1 EWVRDLLR
9 LSTPALGDLIRETDL
24 KEMAKRGPTVCG
36 SREEVLDKISTY
48 RDSLGLDVYL
58 LMCDLGGMPA
68 RELTE
73 ALSAFGSEILP
84 EFA

>member
-1 EWVRDLLR
+1 
-9 LSTPALGDLIRETDL
+9 
-24 KEMAKRGPTVCG
+24 
-36 SREEVLDKISTY
+36 
-48 RDSLGLDVYL
+48 